1 MEVDMATGS
10 TSGAH
15 YDYTKEGSYPRSG
28 RDLLGGV
35 AFLARSIDKM
45 RAHIAGTAGE
55 YVALRGLSQ
64 RVFDLYGL
72 TAEQFMEVVREGGDD
87 EAVLRRLQER
97 GAKQP
102 TQQEIQAHNQAVLS
116 RGPQDEEGMQ
126 RMRANLEK
134 MGFGDRTDVN
144 THVDAEDLEEG
155 REVPRRG

>member
-1 MEVDMATGS
+1 MTTGS
-10 TSGAH
+10 TSGASGAN
-15 YDYTKEGSYPRSG
+15 YDYTKESSYPRSG

-102 TQQEIQAHNQAVLS
+102 TEQEIQAHNEAVLS